1 MVAEPE
7 LNQFLSE
14 LTARRRLLTL
24 AGTTGATFDADVLAE
39 LAELAEQLVVAD
51 AELRAQ
57 HEELEAAREA
67 LLRSQVNYERLLAET
82 STAYLL
88 TDQHGIVKQLNPA
101 AEALLGQLKPRYR
114 RPLAT
119 KFAVEDRGRIRTV
132 LSQLKR
138 SGGEPATCRAKL
150 VQPDGG
156 LLEVEVTA
164 RLVAQLQP
172 EDATLSWQLRPVPQ
186 EPRHGLRSVP
196 AADGPDSPDPVPGTA
211 GPDRAEPDRAEPDR
225 AEPDRAESGRAE
237 RSTGGDAP
245 ARPST
250 GLLSELS
257 QLAAVLAGQQSAQE
271 VLDQAVQ
278 AASHAVPGA
287 EQASIS
293 LVDKDGGLRT
303 PSSTGELATE
313 CDLAQ
318 YRLGEGPCLQAL
330 WEGQVLRIDDMSAE
344 TRWPAWTVQAQ
355 ALGAGSLL
363 ACQLATPRGVLGALN
378 LYSSQPHA
386 FDSTAAALVPVL
398 AAQVGIALARVNNE
412 ANLQA
417 AIQSRQLIGQAVGI
431 LMERHRLGPTAAFDL
446 LVSASQSSQLKLRE
460 VALRV
465 NETGQDPADAV
476 RRY

>member
-1 MVAEPE
+1 VVVAEPE
-7 LNQFLSE
+7 LNQFLAE
-14 LTARRRLLTL
+14 LTARRQVLTL
-24 AGTTGATFDADVLAE
+24 AGAAGANFDADVLAE

-67 LLRSQVNYERLLAET
+67 LLRSQASYEQLLAET

-88 TDQHGIVKQLNPA
+88 TDQHGIVKQLNPT
-101 AEALLGQLKPRYR
+101 AEALLGQLKSRYR

-138 SGGEPATCRAKL
+138 SGGEPATCRARL
-150 VQPDGG
+150 LQPDGS

-196 AADGPDSPDPVPGTA
+196 VDTHDA
-211 GPDRAEPDRAEPDR
+211 GQGSAGQGSAEQGSAEQGS
-225 AEPDRAESGRAE
+225 AEQGSAEQGGGERPSGG
-237 RSTGGDAP
+237 SAP
-245 ARPST
+245 ARPSA

-257 QLAAVLAGQQSAQE
+257 QLAAVLAGQESAQE

-278 AASHAVPGA
+278 AARHAVPGA

-293 LVDKDGGLRT
+293 LVDKDGSLRT

-330 WEGQVLRIDDMSAE
+330 WEGQVLRIDDMSVE
-344 TRWPAWTVQAQ
+344 TRWPAWTVRAQ

-363 ACQLATPRGVLGALN
+363 ACQLATPRSVLGALN

-386 FDSTAAALVPVL
+386 FDSTAVALVPVL

-412 ANLQA
+412 TNLQA

-446 LVSASQSSQLKLRE
+446 LISASQSSQLKLRE
-460 VALRV
+460 VARRV
-465 NETGQDPADAV
+465 NETGQEPADVV

>member
-7 LNQFLSE
+7 LNRFLSE
-14 LTARRRLLTL
+14 LTARRRLLTW
-24 AGTTGATFDADVLAE
+24 AGTSGATFDADVLAE

-67 LLRSQVNYERLLAET
+67 LLRSQADYERLLAET

-88 TDQHGIVKQLNPA
+88 TDQHGIVEQLNPA
-101 AEALLGQLKPRYR
+101 AEALLGQLKSRYR

-119 KFAVEDRGRIRTV
+119 KFAVEDRGRIRSV

-138 SGGEPATCRAKL
+138 SSGEPATCRARL
-150 VQPDGG
+150 AQPDGS

-172 EDATLSWQLRPVPQ
+172 EGATLSWQLRPAPQ
-186 EPRHGLRSVP
+186 EPRHCLRSVP
-196 AADGPDSPDPVPGTA
+196 AADVPASDT
-211 GPDRAEPDRAEPDR
+211 
-225 AEPDRAESGRAE
+225 
-237 RSTGGDAP
+237 AP
-245 ARPST
+245 APSSN

-257 QLAAVLAGQQSAQE
+257 QLAAVLASQQSPQE

-293 LVDKDGGLRT
+293 LVDNGGGLST

-330 WEGQVLRIDDMSAE
+330 WEGQLLQIDDMSVE

-386 FDSTAAALVPVL
+386 FGSTAAALVPVL
-398 AAQVGIALARVNNE
+398 AAQVSIALARVNNE

-431 LMERHRLGPTAAFDL
+431 LMERHRLGSTAAFDL

-460 VALRV
+460 VAMRV
-465 NETGQDPADAV
+465 NETGQEPTDAV
-476 RRY
+476 RR